1 MFPREKRSVTQME
14 YLTARKH
21 GLDVLV
27 FMADEMADWPADTL
41 AKLKRDASIR
51 RRTALR
57 SH

>member
-1 MFPREKRSVTQME
+1 ME